1 MTPYAGAPLDR
12 EHRLIERPE
21 FRDTHDNWH
30 RGADVTLP
38 QTELTIADVARFQRW
53 AMFRYFVRPRMLAR
67 MVRGR
72 YITLQRL
79 IGGGALLVG
88 QGTVAGLNGLF
99 QKLFG
104 ARHDRVKNPV

>member
-1 MTPYAGAPLDR
+1 
-12 EHRLIERPE
+12 
-21 FRDTHDNWH
+21 
-30 RGADVTLP
+30 
-38 QTELTIADVARFQRW
+38 
-53 AMFRYFVRPRMLAR
+53 MLAR